1 MVVRRLFAASAV
13 VALALTLSPASSG
26 AGTSST
32 QQIVVSAPTYA
43 STSGTL
49 TAYQQTAGLWHVVY
63 GPVPAELGVHGL
75 SDNRTE
81 GDGTTPT
88 GTYGLGPTLYG
99 VADAAPSARY
109 TYHHLVCGDWW
120 SGVRDATYNTFQHID
135 CGQTMDNSEAL
146 WQQTTAYQHFA
157 VIDFNTNPVVIG
169 KGSAIFLHDSTS
181 SGVTAGCVAI
191 APPAL
196 DAVLSW
202 LDPAQ
207 NPVIRIGTRA
217 QVGAP
222 SPLATPP
229 TAPPPPPR
237 PVMPRPA
244 AVVRP
249 VAPRPTVPPTTSTTA
264 PPTTTSTRATAAVPE
279 LVAPATLAIRALP
292 APARPN
298 ITTPATVAAGLLLTA
313 ALAVVATTRRER
325 RYR

>member
-1 MVVRRLFAASAV
+1 MTF
-13 VALALTLSPASSG
+13 ALAVRSTPAG
-26 AGTSST
+26 ADPSST
-32 QQIVVSAPTYA
+32 QQIVVTAPSYA
-43 STSGTL
+43 SSSGTL
-49 TAYQQTAGLWHVVY
+49 TAYQFTGGVWHPVY
-63 GPVPAELGVHGL
+63 GPVPAALGVHGL
-75 SDNRTE
+75 SENRSE

-88 GTYGLGPTLYG
+88 GTFGFSPTMYG
-99 VADAAPSARY
+99 VAHGAPNARY
-109 TYHHLVCGDWW
+109 AYHHLVCGDWW

-146 WQQTTAYQHFA
+146 WQETTAYQHFA
-157 VIDFNTNPVVIG
+157 VIDFNTNPTVLG

-191 APPAL
+191 APSAL

-237 PVMPRPA
+237 PVMPRPT

-249 VAPRPTVPPTTSTTA
+249 AAPRPTVPPTTTTTTTA
-264 PPTTTSTRATAAVPE
+264 ATTAVAPD
-279 LVAPATLAIRALP
+279 LVAPPTLAIRAESPP
-292 APARPN
+292 AKPSVTAA
-298 ITTPATVAAGLLLTA
+298 ATAASLLLVAAAGLLA
-313 ALAVVATTRRER
+313 RAKALFRSPLIQRQRQVRRFGNW
-325 RYR
+325 